1 MKKPASK
8 VAEPAQIQPKSQFL
22 FHKNLLPRDFS
33 LMTLL
38 LKDEKYSILVE
49 FFFPWDCSYPIRTFK
64 CIKKPS
70 GFVLATVWILEV
82 AMALFLCV

>member
-1 MKKPASK
+1 MKLGWDS
-8 VAEPAQIQPKSQFL
+8 QQKSL
-22 FHKNLLPRDFS
+22 ANLDMLGR
-33 LMTLL
+33 LIML

-70 GFVLATVWILEV
+70 GFVLATVWN
-82 AMALFLCV
+82 